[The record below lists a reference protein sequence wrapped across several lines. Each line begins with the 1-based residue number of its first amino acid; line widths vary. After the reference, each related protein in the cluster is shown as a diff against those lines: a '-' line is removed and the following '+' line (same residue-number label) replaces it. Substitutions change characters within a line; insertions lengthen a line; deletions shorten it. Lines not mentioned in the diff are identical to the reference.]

1 MVSIPPG
8 TVRSI
13 TCTICQESPKDA
25 LRVPCFHVFCRQCLK
40 SLVRSYPRE
49 QRNRLICPNC
59 RHETDL
65 PSNGVDAFPKALIR
79 STRPRTQQSSK
90 YILCPDHRNN
100 HLHLFCLECEEV
112 ICKACRKAHHKRH
125 STDELF
131 KVIDRRKKEIENA
144 LQYEIQTNMVHL
156 ETDLQSDTKRVEL
169 SRVNKTKDIT
179 ELKKQAMKLKDK
191 IDTIVNVMTNDLEK
205 EYDLQQED
213 DGYKLQLVR
222 SRING
227 SQQFIDEAFHI
238 LSENDNDTILLNF
251 RDLMALKHDIQSQQ
265 SQSYA
270 LNNQTVFSVGG
281 GANDQELR
289 RMLGKINTAPTQ
301 MNQPTG
307 IQPMSR
313 SDSTMSIFSRYT
325 VLPSIDHNSDF

>member
-1 MVSIPPG
+1 MASIPLG
-8 TVRSI
+8 TVRSV

-25 LRVPCFHVFCRQCLK
+25 LRLPCFHIFCRQCLN

-49 QRNRLICPNC
+49 QRNHLVCPNC

-65 PSNGVDAFPKALIR
+65 PSNGVDAFPKALVR
-79 STRPRTQQSSK
+79 STRPRNQQSSK
-90 YILCPDHRNN
+90 YIPCPQHRNN
-100 HLHLFCLECEEV
+100 NLQLFCFECEEV
-112 ICKACRKAHHKRH
+112 ICKRCRNEHHMRH
-125 STDELF
+125 SNNELY
-131 KVIDRRKKEIENA
+131 KVIGQRKKEIENA
-144 LQYEIQTNMVHL
+144 LQYEIQPNMVHL
-156 ETDLQSDTKRVEL
+156 ETDLQSVTKRVEL

-205 EYDLQQED
+205 EYNLQQED
-213 DGYKLQLVR
+213 DEYKLQLVR

-227 SQQFIDEAFHI
+227 FQQFIDEAFHI

-270 LNNQTVFSVGG
+270 LNNQILFSAGG

-301 MNQPTG
+301 MIQPTG
-307 IQPMSR
+307 IRPMSR
-313 SDSTMSIFSRYT
+313 SDLTMSIFSRYS
-325 VLPSIDHNSDF
+325 VLPSIDHNSD